1 MVRLSVCHWVALG
14 TVSMSHYITITYSN
28 VTSTMRT
35 WELVLCAKSS
45 RGLWLASPEAAVAI
59 VLVQYFITMMSCTQA
74 YGNIIG
80 KHVQCST
87 SHNYVNKKVIKT
99 ISLLFIGHVQV
110 LGKCISCACTKRSIE
125 YCRIQQQHQEDNAQ
139 VCSECFT
146 KGNTV
151 SKCRRELQHKQ
162 PNGVN

>member
-1 MVRLSVCHWVALG
+1 
-14 TVSMSHYITITYSN
+14 
-28 VTSTMRT
+28 MRT

-59 VLVQYFITMMSCTQA
+59 VLVQYKYYYDELYPS

-110 LGKCISCACTKRSIE
+110 LTSVFPVHAPRD
-125 YCRIQQQHQEDNAQ
+125 R
-139 VCSECFT
+139 
-146 KGNTV
+146 
-151 SKCRRELQHKQ
+151 
-162 PNGVN
+162 